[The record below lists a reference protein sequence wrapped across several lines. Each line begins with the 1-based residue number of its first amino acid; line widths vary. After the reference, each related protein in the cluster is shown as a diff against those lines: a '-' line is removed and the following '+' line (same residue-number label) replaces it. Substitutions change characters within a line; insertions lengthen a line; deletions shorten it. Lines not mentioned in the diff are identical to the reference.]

1 MDIQQGDVFW
11 FNFGVPEGSEPGYSR
26 PVIVI
31 QNDMFNRSK
40 IDTVV
45 IIATTTNYELAH
57 APGNVL
63 LKKGEGSLPKD
74 SVANISQIYTVDKS
88 SLTEKI
94 GTLSSTKIKQ
104 IIEGVKVLI
113 VPVDK
118 NYFEKIDTPDQGK
131 GVKRP
136 GGVTFRVGKK
146 GVSKTG

>member
-1 MDIQQGDVFW
+1 MDIQQGDIFW
-11 FNFGVPEGSEPGYSR
+11 FDFGVPAGSEPGYRR

-31 QNDMFNRSK
+31 QNDMFNMSK

-113 VPVDK
+113 DPVDK
-118 NYFEKIDTPDQGK
+118 NLLSKIDTPGQKEQVQHSEQDIEHHG
-131 GVKRP
+131 RH
-136 GGVTFRVGKK
+136 R
-146 GVSKTG
+146 